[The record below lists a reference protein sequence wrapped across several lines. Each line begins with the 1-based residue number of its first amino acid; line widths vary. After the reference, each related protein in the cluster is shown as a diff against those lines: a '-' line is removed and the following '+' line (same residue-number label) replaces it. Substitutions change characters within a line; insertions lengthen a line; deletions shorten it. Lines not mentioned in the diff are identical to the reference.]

1 MTKIISCNIHDHFE
15 IACMHRS
22 QINLVL
28 HDGTTVKGQAIDLVT
43 KNKNEFI
50 CLTTADNQKER
61 INLLEINTLQIAD
74 SKELIRVS

>member
-22 QINLVL
+22 KITLCL
-28 HDGTTVKGQAIDLVT
+28 HNGETIQGRAVDLIT

-50 CLTTADNQKER
+50 KISLENKTDKS
-61 INLLEINTLQIAD
+61 INLLEINTLKVD
-74 SKELIRVS
+74 NSEELIKVS